1 MEIPARPC
9 SGRQARS
16 RRRMTRIAIG
26 AALSLTITAT
36 LTVHAGAASAATVS
50 PVLAARS
57 PGPTQTSYSHAA
69 ANRAG
74 DSSPSATPEFD
85 SDSIADTV
93 SGPNAPNWLSYPG
106 SRYELNPG
114 KGNST
119 DPINDNLALDEG
131 NWFGGVKDLPNLLD
145 VGLAPVG
152 DAPEPATSTS
162 SSWYPYKLGFNAS
175 YSSPAGATIS
185 GEDYFTDA
193 DGTLVRSMT
202 VNASTPVDVT
212 LSGTIPSGETA
223 AWDSADGVL
232 LVTGPSW
239 GYAIRFAQ
247 YSAPLTL
254 NETAT
259 VSGSTWTL
267 VKKFD
272 AGGTLDIAFGWYVSP
287 VSSST
292 AIANAVGVLKSPI
305 PTTVAAAK
313 ATMDQLLSEV
323 PVPASFGISR
333 VNTMGVA
340 AAGTTPVTSAEVSDM
355 YYRAW
360 TFLIEQTENS
370 FPDYVAEGYDY
381 PQVSLGKPA
390 NLDDEDFAPIE
401 SMASWDS
408 VLAMQELAY
417 VPSEAE
423 LAFQSLEGLLSDV
436 NSSGE
441 IPGEILPTRFAQTAW
456 TLYQQTGDLSTL
468 KALYPDLKSFL
479 LYMEAN
485 PHWSSDTSSTRD
497 LEFVASWLQDVPY
510 AEDIAKATG
519 NSPDV
524 SMWQSQVS
532 ATMANMQTWF
542 FSDPSELH
550 EWYFTDTGLHYS
562 SARPADVP
570 QTIASALDIPGLP
583 SADETRALSYFYQHF
598 DSTKSGE
605 GFGTV
610 KYPD

>member
-1 MEIPARPC
+1 
-9 SGRQARS
+9 
-16 RRRMTRIAIG
+16 
-26 AALSLTITAT
+26 
-36 LTVHAGAASAATVS
+36 
-50 PVLAARS
+50 
-57 PGPTQTSYSHAA
+57 
-69 ANRAG
+69 
-74 DSSPSATPEFD
+74 
-85 SDSIADTV
+85 
-93 SGPNAPNWLSYPG
+93 
-106 SRYELNPG
+106 
-114 KGNST
+114 
-119 DPINDNLALDEG
+119 
-131 NWFGGVKDLPNLLD
+131 
-145 VGLAPVG
+145 
-152 DAPEPATSTS
+152 
-162 SSWYPYKLGFNAS
+162 
-175 YSSPAGATIS
+175 
-185 GEDYFTDA
+185 
-193 DGTLVRSMT
+193 
-202 VNASTPVDVT
+202 
-212 LSGTIPSGETA
+212 
-223 AWDSADGVL
+223 
-232 LVTGPSW
+232 
-239 GYAIRFAQ
+239 
-247 YSAPLTL
+247 
-254 NETAT
+254 
-259 VSGSTWTL
+259 
-267 VKKFD
+267 
-272 AGGTLDIAFGWYVSP
+272 
-287 VSSST
+287 
-292 AIANAVGVLKSPI
+292 
-305 PTTVAAAK
+305 
-313 ATMDQLLSEV
+313 
-323 PVPASFGISR
+323 
-333 VNTMGVA
+333 
-340 AAGTTPVTSAEVSDM
+340 M

-360 TFLIEQTENS
+360 TFLIEQTESS

-381 PQVSLGKPA
+381 PQVSLGKA

-510 AEDIAKATG
+510 AEDIANATG

-610 KYPD
+610 KYPDVSLIAQGLIAGTTGRPPRSTSTPRCATRCSRATSPRGSRPGTGYRGPRAKPRPTSPPSRSSISPCWPMACESTPGRRPPTRLTRGRQASGAGSNQVTPRRR